1 MTEKELI
8 EFGFKR
14 FYVDEDANE
23 IDEKFVNPDCIY
35 YWYTLQILIENDII
49 MYFESCPNENVIDD
63 DWYVDFGWDDCSD
76 FNGFK
81 IKSID
86 AIKSIIDLFL
96 SIKLK

>member
-8 EFGFKR
+8 KFGFKR
-14 FYVDEDANE
+14 IYVDEDANE
-23 IDEKFVNPDCIY
+23 IDEKLVNPDNIY
-35 YWYTLQILIENDII
+35 YWYTLQIHIANDIV
-49 MYFESCPNENVIDD
+49 MYFESCPNQDVIDD
-63 DWYVDFGWDDCSD
+63 DWHVDFNWDE
-76 FNGFK
+76 FYWNGFK